1 MRCAGQERSMSEFVV
16 MQSPARPNHSF
27 NPRPATAGAVS
38 RAGASSTIVAVPAY
52 STCLRGRG

>member
-1 MRCAGQERSMSEFVV
+1 MQSVV
-16 MQSPARPNHSF
+16 MVAAAARLTPNPSF

-52 STCLRGRG
+52 STCLHGRG